1 MLINLEIPVINNKNK
16 SRKHLGYKGFHLN
29 SYGSSRLTMH
39 LISVIIKNWND
50 ASYPKDSLKYLCSEH
65 NIPNPN
71 TNIYSCLEQSST
83 DNVSFADE
91 NEQINAKFRQP
102 V

>member
-16 SRKHLGYKGFHLN
+16 SRKHLGYKGLYLN

-50 ASYPKDSLKYLCSEH
+50 ASYPKDSLKCLCSEH